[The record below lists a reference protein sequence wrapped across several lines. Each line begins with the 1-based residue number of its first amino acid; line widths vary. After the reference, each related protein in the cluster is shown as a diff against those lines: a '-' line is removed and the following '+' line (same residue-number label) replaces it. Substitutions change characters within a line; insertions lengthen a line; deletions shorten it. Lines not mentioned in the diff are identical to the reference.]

1 MDFFHLLQAEVWP
14 KFVEAS
20 ALNSRCWV
28 SQITQCLGS
37 IVPMAMFCQKTPTSD
52 RVVQKVPGGSGL
64 LMEILEVR
72 GRARVHS
79 PRSCMRPIHSYCWA
93 PPSELGDYDN
103 EEHVKDYATDDHW
116 SIYASYIHT
125 IEHHLVSL
133 VTMIMRNM
141 SRIMLLMIIGP
152 YTPLTFILLST
163 T

>member
-79 PRSCMRPIHSYCWA
+79 PRSCMRPIHSYSWA

-141 SRIMLLMIIGP
+141 SRIMLLMIMGP
-152 YTPLTFILLST
+152 
-163 T
+163 